1 MYGRE
6 TTTETKK
13 TKRLRRE
20 IQKRLSR
27 LQDKTLVA
35 GAAGDLLA
43 IEVFEQGDGVLA
55 RDAGEI
61 LEGGD
66 VDQAVWFVLGG
77 VCL

>member
-1 MYGRE
+1 MVEKPPQRQRKHRDCAE
-6 TTTETKK
+6 KFK
-13 TKRLRRE
+13 
-20 IQKRLSR
+20 KRLSR

-66 VDQAVWFVLGG
+66 VDQTVWFVLGG